1 MSHLFRAGFY
11 GTTTLGERGQIVI
24 PVQARKELGLG
35 IGDKVMV
42 FGRPQKTGLMLIKA
56 EDVTRMVSESLAELS
71 GMAEIL
77 RSAGVVE
84 TETADEGE
92 SPASARAAV
101 PPGTPRRRPKPKASP
116 RNPAQES

>member
-1 MSHLFRAGFY
+1 MSHLFRGGFY

-71 GMAEIL
+71 GMAEML

-84 TETADEGE
+84 EGNADSEMPV
-92 SPASARAAV
+92 PASSAA
-101 PPGTPRRRPKPKASP
+101 PRRRPKPKTSS
-116 RNPAQES
+116 RAQAKES

>member
-1 MSHLFRAGFY
+1 MSHLFRGGFY
-11 GTTTLGERGQIVI
+11 GTTTVGERGQIVI

-42 FGRPQKTGLMLIKA
+42 FGRPHKTGLMLIKA

-77 RSAGVVE
+77 RSAGVVDQE
-84 TETADEGE
+84 GSGDGEDSADRASER
-92 SPASARAAV
+92 PA
-101 PPGTPRRRPKPKASP
+101 PRRRPKPKTSS
-116 RNPAQES
+116 RDQSQGS